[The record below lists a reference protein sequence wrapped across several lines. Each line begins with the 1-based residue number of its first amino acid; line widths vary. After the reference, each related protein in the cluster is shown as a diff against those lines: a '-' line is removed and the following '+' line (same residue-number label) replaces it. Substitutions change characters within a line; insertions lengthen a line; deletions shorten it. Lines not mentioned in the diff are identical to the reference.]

1 MSACCLIERMCGWYW
16 YFKWQICKWIPGI
29 QCRLPFGWMK
39 CQILLG
45 NFQMALQWHVY
56 ELVPQT
62 MRIIRSEHIM
72 HVYKIDGISG
82 LPVELGSL
90 ELARVI
96 VERHIGDFLGH
107 QIGQLQHS
115 QHLVRPVDGWV
126 RVRLQHEV
134 IQKHIYMTCYEC
146 GL

>member
-1 MSACCLIERMCGWYW
+1 M
-16 YFKWQICKWIPGI
+16 
-29 QCRLPFGWMK
+29 
-39 CQILLG
+39 
-45 NFQMALQWHVY
+45 H
-56 ELVPQT
+56 
-62 MRIIRSEHIM
+62 IIRRSEQIT
-72 HVYKIDGISG
+72 HVYKIDGASG

-107 QIGQLQHS
+107 QIGQLQHP

-126 RVRLQHEV
+126 RVRLQHQV
-134 IQKHIYMTCYEC
+134 IQKHIFMTCYEC